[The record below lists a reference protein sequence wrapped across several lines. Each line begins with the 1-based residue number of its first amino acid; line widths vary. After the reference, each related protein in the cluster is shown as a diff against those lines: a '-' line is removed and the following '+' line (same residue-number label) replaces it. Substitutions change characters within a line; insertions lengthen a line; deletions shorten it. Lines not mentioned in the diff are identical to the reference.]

1 MASKVDSGP
10 LRSGCLRDSGVWPES
25 LSDANIFESKW
36 CSLRNQSHAH
46 SGPIIALTANA
57 MSIDRQR
64 CLEVGCNEYASK
76 PISRQEL
83 LRLVAQYAAKSR
95 AFVHAREE

>member
-36 CSLRNQSHAH
+36 CSLRNQSHSH
-46 SGPIIALTANA
+46 EESESIIREYSQHIETDHAIRAIPAL
-57 MSIDRQR
+57 S
-64 CLEVGCNEYASK
+64 
-76 PISRQEL
+76 SR
-83 LRLVAQYAAKSR
+83 
-95 AFVHAREE
+95 